1 MIRIALVTAAGEGR
15 RMGKLVPKQ
24 YLHLKG
30 IPVLGRTLILF
41 QRHAL
46 IDRITVVV
54 PPDDEEFCAE
64 TIIRP
69 YGLEKVAHLVAG
81 GPTRQASVYN
91 GLTTVEDGGL
101 VAIHDGVRPLVSPE
115 VITRTLEVAGRT
127 GAAVAC
133 ARVKETVKKRS
144 DEYLETIPRSDL
156 WLAHTPQTFAV
167 ELIREAHKRALKD
180 GFEGTDDASLVER
193 LGHPVSIVE
202 DSDENLKI
210 TTQSDLELAS
220 FLIERARSP
229 ER

>member
-1 MIRIALVTAAGEGR
+1 MTCTAIITAAGEGK
-15 RMGKLVPKQ
+15 RMGKLVAKQ

-30 IPVLGRTLILF
+30 IPVLARTLLLF
-41 QRHAL
+41 QRHTL

-54 PPDDEEFCAE
+54 PPGDEEFCADA
-64 TIIRP
+64 ILRP
-69 YGLEKVAHLVAG
+69 YGLGKVAHVIAG

-91 GLTTVEDGGL
+91 GLRTVQNGGL

-133 ARVKETVKKRS
+133 SRVKETVKKRS
-144 DEYLETIPRSDL
+144 EGYLETIPRSDL

-167 ELIREAHKRALKD
+167 ELIRNAHEQALKD

-193 LGHPVSIVE
+193 LGHPVAIVE

-210 TTQSDLELAS
+210 TTESDLELAS
-220 FLIERARSP
+220 FLIERGQSSDR
-229 ER
+229 